1 MAKIDDIFDYIFKS
15 SMESKES
22 SETKDK
28 SFVVGSFLGIE
39 IPMILLVVSLF
50 SIVNIGGPQ
59 QRLATALLGMA
70 ILVLLVI
77 NNLPAGA
84 RISLESSDDFES
96 MAFYV
101 MVVLFTLTF
110 LIAWSWSG

>member
-1 MAKIDDIFDYIFKS
+1 MSRIDDIFDEVMKS

-28 SFVVGSFLGIE
+28 SYVVGSFIGIE
-39 IPMILLVVSLF
+39 IPIILLIISLF
-50 SIVNIGGPQ
+50 SIVDFGIGI
-59 QRLATALLGMA
+59 ALLGMA
-70 ILVLLVI
+70 ALALLVI

-84 RISLESSDDFES
+84 RVALEMGDDFDS

-101 MVVLFTLTF
+101 MAGLFALAI
-110 LIAWSWSG
+110 LIAWTWSG